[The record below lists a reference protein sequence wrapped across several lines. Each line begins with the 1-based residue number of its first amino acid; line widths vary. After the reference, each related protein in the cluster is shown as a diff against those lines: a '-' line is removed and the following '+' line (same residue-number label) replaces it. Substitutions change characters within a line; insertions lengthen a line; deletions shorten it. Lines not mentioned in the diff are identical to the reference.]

1 MLGPGLG
8 AQGSRYSHLTNHR
21 DIWAWPGPGLPVPG
35 DRGPSWCLHQTT
47 STSARTLRAPCI
59 RRLTIGLMVI
69 VKVRTLVILKIRR
82 DRRRGASASMH
93 KLCVF
98 LHTFYFPD
106 VCWHDSHYLQSAPTS
121 AQLINGVNTEIE
133 IPQIFTQHCII
144 SVILPNI
151 GVPWLALSLGCSIKN
166 ILDPGTWEN
175 LFSQISSLSTFFVFT
190 WSNYQILFWVPTN
203 IALWTPVI
211 FVELPLFRVA
221 FFSIFYFVKYGIP
234 AFRD

>member
-1 MLGPGLG
+1 MSLAGAGATSPGGPGPVLVS
-8 AQGSRYSHLTNHR
+8 ASDHQHLSPHIEGSVHQEADH
-21 DIWAWPGPGLPVPG
+21 WP
-35 DRGPSWCLHQTT
+35 H
-47 STSARTLRAPCI
+47 
-59 RRLTIGLMVI
+59 GLMVI

-221 FFSIFYFVKYGIP
+221 FFSVFYFVKYGIP